1 MSRYAYGGKTTV
13 ESCQSID
20 VLHWNR
26 LGYFR
31 YSPWFSWVRTRDGER
46 LASVEIRHHSVILKY
61 RSRPYGEDWS
71 DVEQWVIIAWTPCR
85 FGGERPWFVCSAES
99 NGVDC
104 GRRVTKLYS
113 VGGLFACRHCHRLA
127 YESQHESTR
136 HRGLGKARKIRMQL
150 GGSANMFKEFPDK
163 PKHMHWRTYDRLRRA
178 HNIAE
183 ERTMNRLM
191 RFVRLHSHVDR
202 AAMSRACPMRS

>member
-1 MSRYAYGGKTTV
+1 MKGPGAFPRRRLTAL
-13 ESCQSID
+13 
-20 VLHWNR
+20 LH
-26 LGYFR
+26 
-31 YSPWFSWVRTRDGER
+31 PPTCPPTRWAVGPAEAGER
-46 LASVEIRHHSVILKY
+46 YNLAVSDKANVSRCRDFFTAVKCRTQIRKAP
-61 RSRPYGEDWS
+61 RSNARSFERRRAGGLGVSPS
-71 DVEQWVIIAWTPCR
+71 KAWTPCR
-85 FGGERPWFVCSAES
+85 FGGERPWFACSAES

-127 YESQHESTR
+127 YESQQESTR

-163 PKHMHWRTYDRLRRA
+163 PKHMHWRTYNRLRRA

-183 ERTMNRLM
+183 YRTMNGLM
-191 RFVRLHSHVDR
+191 RFFRLDS
-202 AAMSRACPMRS
+202 AI